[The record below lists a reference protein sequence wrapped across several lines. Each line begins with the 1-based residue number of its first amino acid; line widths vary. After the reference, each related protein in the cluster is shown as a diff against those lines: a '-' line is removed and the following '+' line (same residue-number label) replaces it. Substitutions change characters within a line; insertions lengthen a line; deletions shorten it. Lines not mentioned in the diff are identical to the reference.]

1 MNLPIIFSIDDDPQ
15 VLRAITRDLRSQF
28 RNEYRILSTTSVK
41 EALDSLLDLKN
52 KSETVALFIS
62 DQRMPEMEGVD
73 FLQRAREFF
82 PDARRVLLTA
92 YSDTDAAIKAINE
105 VQLDY
110 YLTKP
115 WDPPEEKLFPIV
127 TELLDDW
134 QQSYRPP
141 FKGLKV
147 VGYQFSPKSHEIK
160 EFLSGNLVPYQWL
173 DVEISPE
180 AQQLCKLNNI
190 ELKSLPALFLEDGS
204 CVCSPSIP
212 DVAGKVGL
220 TPTIRNKVYDVVII
234 GAGPAGLAAS
244 VYGASEGLRTL
255 LVERRSPGG
264 QAGTSSR
271 IENYLGFPNGL
282 SGSELT
288 RRAIAQATRLGAEVL
303 VPRSV
308 KDISQKDGYKK
319 VTLEDG
325 EEINTHAVV
334 ITTGVDYRKLETQGI
349 PDFTGAGVY
358 YGAAM
363 TEAAAFRDCE
373 VYVVGGGNSAGQAA
387 MHLSKF
393 AKSVYIVIRR
403 EDLSST
409 MSAYLIDQI
418 ANRDNIHLLPNSE
431 ICAARGSG
439 RLEELQ
445 IVDMKTKASEA
456 RKANAL
462 FIFIGARPF
471 TEWIGLDII
480 KDDKGFLETGREL
493 KMHPNFGKIWKQE
506 RDPYLLETSCP
517 GIFAAGDV
525 RAGAMNRVASAVG
538 EGSMSI
544 SFVHKYLA
552 EV

>member
-15 VLRAITRDLRSQF
+15 VLRAITRDLRSNF

-52 KSETVALFIS
+52 KSEVVALFIS

-73 FLQRAREFF
+73 FLQKAREFF
-82 PDARRVLLTA
+82 PDAKRVLLTA
-92 YSDTDAAIKAINE
+92 YSDTEAAIKAIND

-110 YLTKP
+110 YLMKP

-127 TELLDDW
+127 DELLEDW
-134 QQSYRPP
+134 QESYRPP

-147 VGYQFSPKSHEIK
+147 IGYQFSPQSHEIK
-160 EFLSGNLVPYQWL
+160 EFLSGNLVPFLWL
-173 DVEISPE
+173 DVTNSPE
-180 AQQLCKLNNI
+180 AADLLKLNNI
-190 ELKSLPALFLEDGS
+190 SNKDLPVLFLEDGRFLAT
-204 CVCSPSIP
+204 PSISA
-212 DVAGKVGL
+212 VAAVIGL
-220 TPTIRNKVYDVVII
+220 NPNVKNTIYDVVII

-244 VYGASEGLRTL
+244 VYGASEGLKTL

-288 RRAIAQATRLGAEVL
+288 RRAITQATRLGAELL
-303 VPRSV
+303 VPCSV
-308 KDISQKDGYKK
+308 REICQKDGYKK
-319 VTLEDG
+319 VMLENG
-325 EEINTHAVV
+325 EEINSHSIV
-334 ITTGVDYRKLETQGI
+334 ITTGVDYRKLETKGI
-349 PDFTGAGVY
+349 PDFTGAGIY

-373 VYVVGGGNSAGQAA
+373 VFVVGGGNSAGQAA

-393 AKSVYIVIRR
+393 ARNVNIVIRK
-403 EDLSST
+403 DSLNIT

-418 ANRDNIHLLPNSE
+418 GTRSNIHLLSSAE
-431 ICAARGSG
+431 ITEAKGSG
-439 RLEELQ
+439 RLEELTIAQ
-445 IVDMKTKASEA
+445 GGNKEPLVLKAD
-456 RKANAL
+456 AL
-462 FIFIGARPF
+462 FIFIGAKPF
-471 TEWIGLDII
+471 TDWIAMDII
-480 KDDKGFLETGREL
+480 KDDKGFLETGRDL
-493 KMHPNFGKIWKQE
+493 KSYDSFKKVWKQD

-517 GIFAAGDV
+517 GVFAAGDV
-525 RAGAMNRVASAVG
+525 RSGAMNRVASAVG
-538 EGSMSI
+538 EGSMAI